1 MKRILLAVSVLA
13 LTACKVEQT
22 ESKTVV
28 DQCLRAQLFDRC
40 LKTIPQ
46 GPLATKYNDWDEVVN
61 ECGGHSRSQSYR
73 LRETVKL
80 ECRAD

>member
-1 MKRILLAVSVLA
+1 MKQILLAVSILI
-13 LTACKVEQT
+13 LTACSAEVK

-61 ECGGHSRSQSYR
+61 ECGGQSRSQSYR

>member
-1 MKRILLAVSVLA
+1 MKRFLLAVSVLT
-13 LTACKVEQT
+13 LTACSVEHQ

-61 ECGGHSRSQSYR
+61 ECGGHSRSQSVR

>member
-1 MKRILLAVSVLA
+1 MKKILLAVSVLA
-13 LTACKVEQT
+13 LTACSVEHT

-40 LKTIPQ
+40 VKIIPP
-46 GPLATKYNDWDEVVN
+46 GPLATRYNDWDEVIG
-61 ECGGHSRSQSYR
+61 ECGGQALSQSRR